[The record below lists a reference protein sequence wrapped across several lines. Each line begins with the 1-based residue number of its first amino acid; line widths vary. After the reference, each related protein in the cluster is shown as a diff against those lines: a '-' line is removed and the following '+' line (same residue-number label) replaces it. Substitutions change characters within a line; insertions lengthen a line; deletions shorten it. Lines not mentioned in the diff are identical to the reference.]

1 LKKLLEE
8 ESPKSLVLIGGPTR
22 TRTWDQGIMSPL
34 L

>member
-1 LKKLLEE
+1 MILEE
-8 ESPKSLVLIGGPTR
+8 EAPKKNCIDGGPTR